1 MIIQHIKNNQ
11 IRIIEKYLMKKNAV
25 VIMGAGNLSLSS
37 VPKGAGP
44 GQDGCGI
51 QRQRRAE

>member
-25 VIMGAGNLSLSS
+25 VIMEITDSLSS
-37 VPKGAGP
+37 FRLEKVYLVCHKKMS
-44 GQDGCGI
+44 D
-51 QRQRRAE
+51 RDV